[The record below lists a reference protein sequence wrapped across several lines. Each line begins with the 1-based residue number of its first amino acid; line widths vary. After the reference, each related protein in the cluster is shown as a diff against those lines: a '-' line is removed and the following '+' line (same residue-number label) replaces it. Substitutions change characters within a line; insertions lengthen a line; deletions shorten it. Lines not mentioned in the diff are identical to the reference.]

1 MKKQEKELYKE
12 IARLEE
18 LKNFFKHQAV
28 LNRRKA
34 SFMSD
39 ILDIESMYIDMYYN
53 TAENLRK
60 LNWFQ
65 KLIIG
70 YDKLN
75 KSNERIKDNNTR
87 ATSYKTSSGG
97 FSQGNY
103 STEPSDADKESEAKW
118 LDGWIEGVY

>member
-103 STEPSDADKESEAKW
+103 STEPIDAEKEFKIFW
-118 LDGWIEGVY
+118 GEGSGEGIY

>member
-12 IARLEE
+12 IKRLEE

-39 ILDIESMYIDMYYN
+39 ILDMESMYIDMYYN

-65 KLIIG
+65 KFIIG

-87 ATSYKTSSGG
+87 ATSHQTSSGG

-103 STEPSDADKESEAKW
+103 STESSNANEESEAKW

>member
-103 STEPSDADKESEAKW
+103 STESSDADKESEAKW

>member
-75 KSNERIKDNNTR
+75 KSNERIKDNYTR

-103 STEPSDADKESEAKW
+103 STESSDADKESEAKW